1 MNKFSSLTLPGVQD
15 FVLSFFFFIE
25 DKKITTLILVKIN
38 KIIENFITLKKNMI
52 SSPFFLPVK
61 NDFFKQQFVM
71 KKSVIFEHIQNFMI
85 HLVQFCG

>member
-38 KIIENFITLKKNMI
+38 KIYNFKK
-52 SSPFFLPVK
+52 K
-61 NDFFKQQFVM
+61 NDFQSLLFACEERFFKTAICNE
-71 KKSVIFEHIQNFMI
+71 KIC
-85 HLVQFCG
+85 HL